1 MRCPVHRRFFSDQ
14 KIFHRWQPCPFEY
27 VLVCVTLSIQVILMF
42 ARTQMPRLRI
52 GSWTPSLHG
61 ISCL

>member
-1 MRCPVHRRFFSDQ
+1 MSSPPEILSDQ

-27 VLVCVTLSIQVILMF
+27 FLIVNVCVQIILMIEHRCRICPGF
-42 ARTQMPRLRI
+42 GWTAR
-52 GSWTPSLHG
+52 LHG